1 MLDAPVS
8 AACLCLGPWSYEAF
22 VAFRKVQN
30 QSSVTSSTLSLAGWG
45 KVAQKKCSRP
55 ARATRM
61 KKKGAWGRG
70 SGREGLG
77 GDRVRRRSNEL
88 RGMDRGKGIHGGGME
103 WLLKRGPRWDTR
115 TELSQAVL
123 RNDRS
128 LYTPSIGQGAS
139 LGFLDVARAHMHA

>member
-1 MLDAPVS
+1 MLETCS
-8 AACLCLGPWSYEAF
+8 SY
-22 VAFRKVQN
+22 QN
-30 QSSVTSSTLSLAGWG
+30 E
-45 KVAQKKCSRP
+45 
-55 ARATRM
+55 
-61 KKKGAWGRG
+61 KKGAWGWG

-103 WLLKRGPRWDTR
+103 WLLRRGPRWDTR

-139 LGFLDVARAHMHA
+139 LGVLDVARAHMHA